1 MTSDEELARQ
11 RLAHLLERNEAMAET
26 SEAGHRELAQ
36 MARDT
41 LSELRAYDG
50 LTAPPRFERVMAGMT
65 RASTQVSTRSR
76 WALGARERAIRG
88 AGDKPGASMAAEL
101 EGAAAH

>member
-36 MARDT
+36 MARDA
-41 LSELRAYDG
+41 LSELH
-50 LTAPPRFERVMAGMT
+50 GMT
-65 RASTQVSTRSR
+65 
-76 WALGARERAIRG
+76 ARRRH
-88 AGDKPGASMAAEL
+88 PGSS
-101 EGAAAH
+101 G